1 MLKVVGKEAAQDGV
15 DGRSLLD
22 EIAREGARRMLVA
35 ALETEVAA
43 YLEAHRDERDA
54 DGHALVVR
62 NGRGRTRKV
71 TVGSGTIPVS
81 APRVNDRRTD
91 QDGDRRRFT
100 SRILP
105 PYMRRSPKV
114 AEVLPVLYLRGLST
128 GDFRAALP
136 VLLGKDAAGLS
147 PTTITRLTA
156 EWAHEYTAWRTRS
169 LTDRDYVYVWVDGVH
184 FTIRLEEDRLC
195 TLVII
200 GVRPDGTKELI
211 AVEDGYREST
221 ESWQTVLRDLK
232 ERGLAA
238 PVVAVGDG
246 ALGFWAAVRDV
257 WPETQAQRCWVHRL
271 VNVLDKLPQRLQ
283 PQAKRAL
290 HEIMNA
296 GHARPRR
303 ARDHGVQRGVRG
315 QVPEGRRVADAR
327 PGTAPHLLRL
337 PGRALE
343 APADDERD
351 RAPVRDRA
359 AAAAR
364 DEGRGVAHEGA
375 LDGLQAPRHG
385 AGAVASPRRRA
396 SAAARTRRHRLRRWR
411 PTGREG
417 QQAGGE
423 GGVILADPARS
434 RRGRGAVRIPRRNP
448 PPVPSRQRSSPVGR
462 IFFDGSE
469 IHEVTAGRRRA
480 KTRRVAVFLMRSDR
494 GVSRVKSV
502 YSKLS
507 SSFFASFKSRVAKP
521 SVNQA

>member
-1 MLKVVGKEAAQDGV
+1 MLRVVGDEAGEDGV

-35 ALETEVAA
+35 ALEAEVTA
-43 YLEAHRDERDA
+43 YLEAHREERDE

-62 NGRGRTRKV
+62 NGKGRTRKV
-71 TVGSGTIPVS
+71 TVGSGTIAVS

-91 QDGDRRRFT
+91 QDGERHRFT

-147 PTTITRLTA
+147 PTTITRLTN

-195 TLVII
+195 TLVMI
-200 GVRPDGTKELI
+200 GVRSDGTKELI

-221 ESWQTVLRDLK
+221 ESWQTVLRNLK

-257 WPETQAQRCWVHRL
+257 WPETQTQRCWVHRL
-271 VNVLDKLPQRLQ
+271 ANVLDKLPQRLQ

-290 HEIMNA
+290 HEIM
-296 GHARPRR
+296 HADTR
-303 ARDHGVQRGVRG
+303 AHAER
-315 QVPEGRRVADAR
+315 AI
-327 PGTAPHLLRL
+327 TAFS
-337 PGRALE
+337 GE
-343 APADDERD
+343 Y
-351 RAPVRDRA
+351 
-359 AAAAR
+359 
-364 DEGRGVAHEGA
+364 GA
-375 LDGLQAPRHG
+375 KYPK
-385 AGAVASPRRRA
+385 AVASLTRDQEQLLTFFAFPA
-396 SAAARTRRHRLRRWR
+396 EHWKHLRTTNVIESPFATVRLRQRVTKGAGSRTKGLLMAYKLLDMAQARWR
-411 PTGREG
+411 RLDGAHLLPLVRVGIGFVDGVQQEG
-417 QQAGGE
+417 KAN
-423 GGVILADPARS
+423 R
-434 RRGRGAVRIPRRNP
+434 
-448 PPVPSRQRSSPVGR
+448 
-462 IFFDGSE
+462 
-469 IHEVTAGRRRA
+469 T
-480 KTRRVAVFLMRSDR
+480 
-494 GVSRVKSV
+494 KS
-502 YSKLS
+502 K
-507 SSFFASFKSRVAKP
+507 AA
-521 SVNQA
+521 